1 MNIIY
6 TDNTLDL
13 KNLKRKPEVQA
24 EYESLLKVIKN
35 AGSTPSEVILNKL
48 EGKKLAKVLNE
59 FPYDLGGGLEHWL
72 VWIAEPKNTYIF
84 ETPALIWFHNSP
96 FLSQFGENKESIWI
110 GKSSVVSLFENT
122 PSKKSVDLK
131 HYHLITRK

>member
-13 KNLKRKPEVQA
+13 TTLKRKPEVEK
-24 EYESLLKVIKN
+24 EYQSLLKVIKN

-59 FPYDLGGGLEHWL
+59 FPYDLGEDLEHWL
-72 VWIAEPKNTYIF
+72 VWITEPENCYGF
-84 ETPALIWFHNSP
+84 ETDQLYSLRIGNEKLH
-96 FLSQFGENKESIWI
+96 LSKYNWVAF
-110 GKSSVVSLFENT
+110 FENT
-122 PSKKSVDLK
+122 PDKKSVGLT
-131 HYHLITRK
+131 HYHLIVRK

>member
-13 KNLKRKPEVQA
+13 ENLVRTPEVQA

-35 AGSTPSEVILNKL
+35 AGSTPQEVILNKL

-59 FPYDLGGGLEHWL
+59 FPYDLGEGLEHWL
-72 VWIAEPKNTYIF
+72 VWVTEPEITLIYNGLTCAIF
-84 ETPALIWFHNSP
+84 MVEHDQIVI
-96 FLSQFGENKESIWI
+96 EKE
-110 GKSSVVSLFENT
+110 KLVALFENT